1 MGYIY
6 CITNI
11 INNKKYV
18 GKTVSTIEKRW
29 KEHCHDSKKLKLEK
43 RPLYT
48 AFTKYGI
55 ENFKIQELEF
65 VEDDTKIS
73 EREVYWISKLNTYG
87 KYGYNATKG
96 GDGKIVYDHN
106 RILKLYNQG
115 YSSIKIHLELGCDRT
130 TVLNV
135 LRANGFKSRGRSK
148 RIEQLDLDGNYI
160 QTFDSI
166 KEAGTWL
173 IEQGVTSFINCHK
186 AIYQVCINNRKNA
199 YGFRWVYKNTL

>member
-1 MGYIY
+1 MLD
-6 CITNI
+6 
-11 INNKKYV
+11 KKNL
-18 GKTVSTIEKRW
+18 IELAKVTAGAQPS
-29 KEHCHDSKKLKLEK
+29 SKVA
-43 RPLYT
+43 YS
-48 AFTKYGI
+48 FG
-55 ENFKIQELEF
+55 ENSFSYSDLNETLRAEL
-65 VEDDTKIS
+65 
-73 EREVYWISKLNTYG
+73 REIAGTY
-87 KYGYNATKG
+87 A
-96 GDGKIVYDHN
+96 
-106 RILKLYNQG
+106 LYNQG

-135 LRANGFKSRGRSK
+135 LRANGLKSRGRSK

-199 YGFRWVYKNTL
+199 IMIVENLIKNKGIEDVVISITNENGKIISKTANSALILYRYLRIK